1 MAVTPQVLTQPQD
14 SNGQSY
20 PAIRPGTVT
29 QLNLVAGTS
38 VTTALQAQTK
48 VIRIASVTDVNVRIG
63 ITPGPATAAADPLVA
78 AAHYQDFVVKP
89 GESVS
94 LLSVAGGYCSMVE
107 LA

>member
-1 MAVTPQVLTQPQD
+1 MPTAPSLSIPQD
-14 SNGQSY
+14 GNGQSY

-38 VTTALQAQTK
+38 VTTLLQPQTK
-48 VIRIASVTDVNVRIG
+48 VVRVCGVTDVNVRIG
-63 ITPGPATAAADPLVA
+63 IAPGPATAAADLMVA
-78 AAHYQDFVVKP
+78 AAHYQDFLVKP

-94 LLSVAGGYCSMVE
+94 LLSVAGGYASMVE

>member
-1 MAVTPQVLTQPQD
+1 MPTAQGLSAPQD

-38 VTTALQAQTK
+38 VTTLLQAATK
-48 VIRIASVTDVNVRIG
+48 VVRICGVTDVNVRIG
-63 ITPGPATAAADPLVA
+63 IAPGPATAANDLMVA

-94 LLSVAGGYCSMVE
+94 MLSVAGGYASLVE

>member
-1 MAVTPQVLTQPQD
+1 MPTAQALSQPQD
-14 SNGQSY
+14 TNGQSY

-38 VTTALQAQTK
+38 VTTALQPQTK
-48 VIRIASVTDVNVRIG
+48 VVRISGVTDVNVRIG
-63 ITPGPATAAADPLVA
+63 IAPGPATAAADAVVA
-78 AAHYQDFVVKP
+78 AAHYQDFVVYP

-94 LLSVAGGYCSMVE
+94 LLSVAGGFCSLIE